1 MSILFVG
8 IYAVLSSV
16 GLALLRRE
24 FSTVTGQS
32 LMTVL
37 LHPWFWLGGFLYGI
51 GFLMWLFLLS
61 KNDLSF
67 IFPIAAG
74 SLVVATMLLGSL
86 FLKESIP
93 PLRLVAAGF
102 ILVGIILANLKK

>member
-8 IYAVLSSV
+8 IYAVLSSA

-24 FSTVTGQS
+24 FSGVAGQS
-32 LMTVL
+32 ILSVL
-37 LHPWFWLGGFLYGI
+37 VHPWFWFGGILYGV

-67 IFPIAAG
+67 IFPVAAG
-74 SLVVATMLLGSL
+74 SLVVSTMLLGSF

-93 PLRLVAAGF
+93 PLRILAAGF
-102 ILVGIILANLKK
+102 ILIGIILANVKK

>member
-8 IYAVLSSV
+8 IYAVLSSI

-24 FSTVTGQS
+24 FSAVAGQS
-32 LMTVL
+32 ILTVL
-37 LHPWFWLGGFLYGI
+37 FHPWFWMGGFLYGI

-74 SLVVATMLLGSL
+74 SLVVSTMLLGSF
-86 FLKESIP
+86 FLKETIP
-93 PLRLVAAGF
+93 PVRLVAAGF
-102 ILVGIILANLKK
+102 ILIGIVLANLKK